1 MASLNSSANAS
12 AAAEPEPPAADYSAQ
27 EALFAKIKLKMESLK
42 PLISDIT
49 LKNPE
54 ESYDGTWK
62 VYAKYQTES
71 RRRRTPAP
79 EPITVSFSR
88 GASGDRLAI
97 GTSERIRVGDKAA
110 LLGDLE
116 DIGVTGEMKE
126 LLNEPTDA
134 LTDVSQE
141 GGGRRKAL
149 NKRRKSRGGK
159 SHRRKSRRRR
169 TRTRRRRRRTQGRRR

>member
-1 MASLNSSANAS
+1 MASLTSSADAS
-12 AAAEPEPPAADYSAQ
+12 AAAEPEPPAPDYSAQ
-27 EALFAKIKLKMESLK
+27 EALFERIKLKMESLK

-62 VYAKYQTES
+62 VYAKYQTET

-126 LLNEPTDA
+126 LLNAPIDA
-134 LTDVSQE
+134 PQK

-159 SHRRKSRRRR
+159 SRRRKSRRRR
-169 TRTRRRRRRTQGRRR
+169 TRTHRRKRKTRGRRR

>member
-1 MASLNSSANAS
+1 MASLSSSADAS
-12 AAAEPEPPAADYSAQ
+12 AAEPEPPAPDYSAQ
-27 EALFAKIKLKMESLK
+27 EALFERIKLKMESLK

-62 VYAKYQTES
+62 ITAKYQTET

-126 LLNEPTDA
+126 LLNTSTDA
-134 LTDVSQE
+134 SQA

-159 SHRRKSRRRR
+159 SRRRKSRRRR
-169 TRTRRRRRRTQGRRR
+169 TRTRRRKRKTQGRRR

>member
-1 MASLNSSANAS
+1 MASLSSSADAS
-12 AAAEPEPPAADYSAQ
+12 AAEPEPPAADYSAQ

-54 ESYDGTWK
+54 ESYDGKWK
-62 VYAKYQTES
+62 ITAKYQTET
-71 RRRRTPAP
+71 RRRRTPVP
-79 EPITVSFSR
+79 DPIMVSFSR
-88 GASGDRLAI
+88 GANEDRLAI

-110 LLGDLE
+110 LLNDLE
-116 DIGVTGEMKE
+116 EIGVTEDMKE

-134 LTDVSQE
+134 SQE

-159 SHRRKSRRRR
+159 SRRRKSRRRR
-169 TRTRRRRRRTQGRRR
+169 TRTRRRKRKTQGRRR